1 MTLCARC
8 SQELGIGRFCTNCG
22 HRIGEP
28 VPAEARFGAPVPAG
42 SALGPEL
49 PRTPLLV
56 AGVVV
61 LLLLLVLLV
70 SCLG

>member
-8 SQELGIGRFCTNCG
+8 GQELGIGRFCTSCG

-28 VPAEARFGAPVPAG
+28 VPAEARFDAPVPAG

-56 AGVVV
+56 AGAV

-70 SCLG
+70 SRLG

>member
-8 SQELGIGRFCTNCG
+8 GHELGIGRYCTNCG

-28 VPAEARFGAPVPAG
+28 VPPEAAFDVPVPTG
-42 SALGPEL
+42 SDTGPAL
-49 PRTPLLV
+49 PRTPLLL
-56 AGVVV
+56 AGSV
-61 LLLLLVLLV
+61 LVLLLLVLLV